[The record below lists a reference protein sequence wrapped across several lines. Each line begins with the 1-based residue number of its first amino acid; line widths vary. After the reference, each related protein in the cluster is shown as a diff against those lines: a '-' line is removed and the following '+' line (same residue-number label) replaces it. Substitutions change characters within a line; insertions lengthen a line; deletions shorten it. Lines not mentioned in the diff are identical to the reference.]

1 MKSEVRP
8 VGSFRREHAALVS
21 HALLGRL
28 NVGTITCY
36 GKESQQGIGDAGG
49 SVSETRQELFRDGF
63 PRPRSPNIIALLD

>member
-1 MKSEVRP
+1 
-8 VGSFRREHAALVS
+8 
-21 HALLGRL
+21 LGRL